1 MTDKHQTSTVFP
13 DQMQDQEDQRPE
25 DQHFEEVLY
34 EPSGGG
40 WKTLLLIA
48 VILLVCGVPLFVIS
62 LVNIGNPIF
71 KLTLVLSCMCGFA
84 SFIICICTLSG
95 ITCIDPNQAVF
106 ITFCTKYVGTIKK
119 NGVYWTHPLYNRS
132 TMSLV
137 INNFETSMSKVN
149 DANGTPIMIQTVI
162 VWKVRDTAKATYA
175 VDNYES
181 FLHTQAES
189 AMRTCAALYPYECED
204 ESPSLRGSPV
214 EVSATLRQSVQDR
227 VDKVGL
233 EIVEAK
239 ISHLAFA
246 PEIAAS
252 MLKKQ

>member
-1 MTDKHQTSTVFP
+1 MA
-13 DQMQDQEDQRPE
+13 
-25 DQHFEEVLY
+25 Y
-34 EPSGGG
+34 EPAGGG
-40 WKTLLLIA
+40 WKTLLIIA
-48 VILLVCGVPLFVIS
+48 FVLLGTGALLLVTSLANELEGIFGLFFALSFLLLAGGVIT
-62 LVNIGNPIF
+62 G
-71 KLTLVLSCMCGFA
+71 C
-84 SFIICICTLSG
+84 CTLCG

-119 NGVYWTHPLYNRS
+119 NGIYWTNPLYNKS

-137 INNFETSMSKVN
+137 INNFETSQSKVN
-149 DANGTPIMIQTVI
+149 DANGTPIMIQTVV

-175 VDNYES
+175 VDNYAS
-181 FLHTQAES
+181 FLYTQAES

-204 ESPSLRGSPV
+204 ERPSLRGSPM
-214 EVSATLRQSVQDR
+214 EVSAALRQSVQDR

-239 ISHLAFA
+239 ISHLAYA